1 MQDVSSVYDNFELEN
16 GTKLVLDVAGEEF
29 KLVVEYLVDL
39 EVYTEGLTDGTKVY
53 IDNVHI
59 SLYYLWYSWSYMW

>member
-1 MQDVSSVYDNFELEN
+1 MQDVSSVYDNFDLEN

-39 EVYTEGLTDGTKVY
+39 EVYTEGLMDGTKVY

-59 SLYYLWYSWSYMW
+59 SLYYLWYSWSYRW

>member
-1 MQDVSSVYDNFELEN
+1 MQDVSSVYDNFDLEN

-39 EVYTEGLTDGTKVY
+39 EVYTGGLTDGTKVY

-59 SLYYLWYSWSYMW
+59 SLYYLWYSWSYRW